1 MSFYSGSAMPTPE
14 RVTFHGV
21 PIAFGDGCPRNLS
34 YYLINYGL
42 LIDARKTWLTRSHQ
56 NKYYRHRKG
65 IRR

>member
-14 RVTFHGV
+14 RVYFLDWNQPVIHV
-21 PIAFGDGCPRNLS
+21 PPGELIASQRWLIFTVYPKPRP
-34 YYLINYGL
+34 
-42 LIDARKTWLTRSHQ
+42 LTRSHQ